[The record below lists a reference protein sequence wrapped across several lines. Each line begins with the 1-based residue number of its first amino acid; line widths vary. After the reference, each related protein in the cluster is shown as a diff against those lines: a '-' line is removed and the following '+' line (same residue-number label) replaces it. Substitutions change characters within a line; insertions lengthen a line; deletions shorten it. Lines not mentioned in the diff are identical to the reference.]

1 MRHVTILLFFVSSFV
16 FSQNYLT
23 LLDTDVFRGNSYDI
37 PIDLINNDPIR
48 AIQYDINIPE
58 GFIFDID
65 NVTQTPI
72 LNDFTTLISS
82 LGNNNYRFIIYTIG
96 NDIISSGNQTILTLP
111 IFVENSIDLG
121 QYTFQFSNVVLSSET
136 NQNISSDAPSIGY
149 IYVTEDSIAPV
160 ITLLGDATVSI
171 EVGDTYI
178 DAGATAKDN
187 YDGDITSNIVTVSNV
202 DTAIVGS
209 YTVTYDVSDAN
220 GNAAIT
226 VTRTVNVVDT
236 TAPVITLLGD
246 DPVTLEVGDAYTDAG
261 ATATDNYDGD
271 ITSSII
277 TVSTVNTAIVG
288 VYTVTYNVSDASGNT
303 AVELIRTVN
312 VEDALSLENFEQ
324 IKFSLFPNPST
335 GDITVMYYLPGLMDG
350 VLAEVYDM
358 LGRLVWTQV
367 IEQEQGK
374 QQANL
379 NLNSLQKGNYI
390 VMINAGNNRGEKFVN
405 NKILILK

>member
-1 MRHVTILLFFVSSFV
+1 MKLINIFLFFVSSFV

-23 LLDTDVFRGNSYDI
+23 LLDTDVFRGYSYDI

-96 NDIISSGNQTILTLP
+96 NDIINSGNQTILTLP
-111 IFVENSIDLG
+111 VFVENSIDLG

-209 YTVTYDVSDAN
+209 YTVTYDVSDAS
-220 GNAAIT
+220 GNAADT
-226 VTRTVNVVDT
+226 VTR
-236 TAPVITLLGD
+236 I
-246 DPVTLEVGDAYTDAG
+246 VT
-261 ATATDNYDGD
+261 
-271 ITSSII
+271 
-277 TVSTVNTAIVG
+277 
-288 VYTVTYNVSDASGNT
+288 
-303 AVELIRTVN
+303 
-312 VEDALSLENFEQ
+312 VEDALSMVEIEKIELD
-324 IKFSLFPNPST
+324 IFPNPTTSIWQIKSSKMIESLDLFDLT
-335 GDITVMYYLPGLMDG
+335 GKRLIYKKTLSNDFQIDATSLPDG
-350 VLAEVYDM
+350 VYFIL
-358 LGRLVWTQV
+358 
-367 IEQEQGK
+367 
-374 QQANL
+374 
-379 NLNSLQKGNYI
+379 
-390 VMINAGNNRGEKFVN
+390 INN
-405 NKILILK
+405 NKLVRLIKH

>member
-1 MRHVTILLFFVSSFV
+1 MKLINIFLFFVSSFV

-23 LLDTDVFRGNSYDI
+23 LLDTDVFRGYSYDI

-96 NDIISSGNQTILTLP
+96 NDIINSGNQTILTLP
-111 IFVENSIDLG
+111 VFVDNSIDLG

-187 YDGDITSNIVTVSNV
+187 YDGDITSSIVVTGSV
-202 DTAIVGS
+202 DTNTIGIYTLS
-209 YTVTYDVSDAN
+209 YDVTDTNGNVASTVT
-220 GNAAIT
+220 
-226 VTRTVNVVDT
+226 
-236 TAPVITLLGD
+236 
-246 DPVTLEVGDAYTDAG
+246 
-261 ATATDNYDGD
+261 
-271 ITSSII
+271 
-277 TVSTVNTAIVG
+277 
-288 VYTVTYNVSDASGNT
+288 
-303 AVELIRTVN
+303 RTVN

-324 IKFSLFPNPST
+324 IKLDIFPNPTSNFWQIKSSEIINVIQIFDVVGKMLIFKKT
-335 GDITVMYYLPGLMDG
+335 DSMD
-350 VLAEVYDM
+350 VLIDA
-358 LGRLVWTQV
+358 T
-367 IEQEQGK
+367 
-374 QQANL
+374 
-379 NLNSLQKGNYI
+379 SLLDGIYFLL
-390 VMINAGNNRGEKFVN
+390 INN
-405 NKILILK
+405 NKLVRLIKH

>member
-1 MRHVTILLFFVSSFV
+1 MKLINIFLFFVSSFV

-23 LLDTDVFRGNSYDI
+23 LLDTDVFRGYSYDI

-96 NDIISSGNQTILTLP
+96 NDIINSGNQTILTLP
-111 IFVENSIDLG
+111 VFVENSIDLG

-136 NQNISSDAPSIGY
+136 NQNISSDAPSVGY

-220 GNAAIT
+220 ENAAAT
-226 VTRTVNVVDT
+226 VTRS
-236 TAPVITLLGD
+236 
-246 DPVTLEVGDAYTDAG
+246 VT
-261 ATATDNYDGD
+261 
-271 ITSSII
+271 
-277 TVSTVNTAIVG
+277 
-288 VYTVTYNVSDASGNT
+288 
-303 AVELIRTVN
+303 
-312 VEDALSLENFEQ
+312 VEDALSMVEIEKIELD
-324 IKFSLFPNPST
+324 IFPNPTSSIWQIKSSKMIESFDLFDLT
-335 GDITVMYYLPGLMDG
+335 GKRLIYKKTLSNDFQIDATSLPDG
-350 VLAEVYDM
+350 VYFIL
-358 LGRLVWTQV
+358 
-367 IEQEQGK
+367 
-374 QQANL
+374 
-379 NLNSLQKGNYI
+379 
-390 VMINAGNNRGEKFVN
+390 INN
-405 NKILILK
+405 NKLVRLIKH

>member
-1 MRHVTILLFFVSSFV
+1 MKLINIFLFFVSSFV

-23 LLDTDVFRGNSYDI
+23 LLDTDVFRGYSYDI

-96 NDIISSGNQTILTLP
+96 NDIINSGNQTILTLP
-111 IFVENSIDLG
+111 VFVENSIDLG

-136 NQNISSDAPSIGY
+136 NQNISSDAPSVGY

-220 GNAAIT
+220 ENAAAT
-226 VTRTVNVVDT
+226 VTR
-236 TAPVITLLGD
+236 I
-246 DPVTLEVGDAYTDAG
+246 VT
-261 ATATDNYDGD
+261 
-271 ITSSII
+271 
-277 TVSTVNTAIVG
+277 
-288 VYTVTYNVSDASGNT
+288 
-303 AVELIRTVN
+303 
-312 VEDALSLENFEQ
+312 VEDALSMVEIEKIELD
-324 IKFSLFPNPST
+324 IFPNPTSSIWQIKSSKMIESFDLFDLT
-335 GDITVMYYLPGLMDG
+335 GKRLIYKKTLSNDFQIDATSLPDG
-350 VLAEVYDM
+350 VYFIL
-358 LGRLVWTQV
+358 
-367 IEQEQGK
+367 
-374 QQANL
+374 
-379 NLNSLQKGNYI
+379 
-390 VMINAGNNRGEKFVN
+390 INN
-405 NKILILK
+405 NKLVRLIKH

>member
-96 NDIISSGNQTILTLP
+96 NDIINSGNQTILTLP

-220 GNAAIT
+220 ENAAAT
-226 VTRTVNVVDT
+226 VTRLFTVEDSLSMVE
-236 TAPVITLLGD
+236 IEKIEL
-246 DPVTLEVGDAYTDAG
+246 
-261 ATATDNYDGD
+261 D
-271 ITSSII
+271 IFPNPTSSIW
-277 TVSTVNTAIVG
+277 
-288 VYTVTYNVSDASGNT
+288 
-303 AVELIRTVN
+303 
-312 VEDALSLENFEQ
+312 Q
-324 IKFSLFPNPST
+324 IKSSKMIESFDLFGITGKRLIYKKTLSNDFQIDATSLPD
-335 GDITVMYYLPGLMDG
+335 GIYL
-350 VLAEVYDM
+350 
-358 LGRLVWTQV
+358 
-367 IEQEQGK
+367 
-374 QQANL
+374 
-379 NLNSLQKGNYI
+379 
-390 VMINAGNNRGEKFVN
+390 
-405 NKILILK
+405 ILINKNKMVRLIKH

>member
-1 MRHVTILLFFVSSFV
+1 LKLINIFLFFVSSFV

-37 PIDLINNDPIR
+37 QIDLINNDPIR

-96 NDIISSGNQTILTLP
+96 NDIINSGNQTILTLP
-111 IFVENSIDLG
+111 VFVDNSIDLG

-136 NQNISSDAPSIGY
+136 NQNISSDAPSVGY
-149 IYVTEDSIAPV
+149 INVIEDSVAPV

-187 YDGDITSNIVTVSNV
+187 YDGDITSSIVVTGSV
-202 DTAIVGS
+202 DTNTIGIYTLS
-209 YTVTYDVSDAN
+209 YDVTDTNGNVASTVT
-220 GNAAIT
+220 
-226 VTRTVNVVDT
+226 
-236 TAPVITLLGD
+236 
-246 DPVTLEVGDAYTDAG
+246 
-261 ATATDNYDGD
+261 
-271 ITSSII
+271 
-277 TVSTVNTAIVG
+277 
-288 VYTVTYNVSDASGNT
+288 
-303 AVELIRTVN
+303 RTVN

-324 IKFSLFPNPST
+324 IKLDIFPNPTSNFWQIKSSEIINVIQIFDVVGKMLIFKKT
-335 GDITVMYYLPGLMDG
+335 DSMD
-350 VLAEVYDM
+350 VLIDA
-358 LGRLVWTQV
+358 T
-367 IEQEQGK
+367 
-374 QQANL
+374 
-379 NLNSLQKGNYI
+379 SLLDGIYFLL
-390 VMINAGNNRGEKFVN
+390 INN
-405 NKILILK
+405 NKLVRLIKH

>member
-23 LLDTDVFRGNSYDI
+23 LLDTTVLRGNSYDI

-48 AIQYDINIPE
+48 AIQYDINIPD

-72 LNDFTTLISS
+72 LNNFTTLISS

-96 NDIISSGNQTILTLP
+96 NDIINSGNQTILTLP

-220 GNAAIT
+220 GNAAAT
-226 VTRTVNVVDT
+226 VTR
-236 TAPVITLLGD
+236 L
-246 DPVTLEVGDAYTDAG
+246 VT
-261 ATATDNYDGD
+261 
-271 ITSSII
+271 
-277 TVSTVNTAIVG
+277 
-288 VYTVTYNVSDASGNT
+288 
-303 AVELIRTVN
+303 
-312 VEDALSLENFEQ
+312 VEDALYMVGIEKIELDILPNPTSSIWQ
-324 IKFSLFPNPST
+324 IKSSKMIESFDLF
-335 GDITVMYYLPGLMDG
+335 DITGKRLIYKKTLSNDFQIDATSLPDG
-350 VLAEVYDM
+350 VYFIL
-358 LGRLVWTQV
+358 
-367 IEQEQGK
+367 
-374 QQANL
+374 
-379 NLNSLQKGNYI
+379 
-390 VMINAGNNRGEKFVN
+390 INNNRSVR
-405 NKILILK
+405 LIKH

>member
-1 MRHVTILLFFVSSFV
+1 MKLINIFLFFVSSFV

-23 LLDTDVFRGNSYDI
+23 LLDTDVFRGYSYDI

-96 NDIISSGNQTILTLP
+96 NDIINSGNQTILTLP
-111 IFVENSIDLG
+111 VFVENSIDLG

-220 GNAAIT
+220 ENAAAT
-226 VTRTVNVVDT
+226 VT
-236 TAPVITLLGD
+236 
-246 DPVTLEVGDAYTDAG
+246 
-261 ATATDNYDGD
+261 
-271 ITSSII
+271 
-277 TVSTVNTAIVG
+277 
-288 VYTVTYNVSDASGNT
+288 
-303 AVELIRTVN
+303 RTVN
-312 VEDALSLENFEQ
+312 VEDALSMVEIEKIELD
-324 IKFSLFPNPST
+324 IFPNPTSSIWQIKSSKMIESFDLFDLT
-335 GDITVMYYLPGLMDG
+335 GKRLIYKKTLSNDFQIDATSLPDG
-350 VLAEVYDM
+350 VYFIL
-358 LGRLVWTQV
+358 
-367 IEQEQGK
+367 
-374 QQANL
+374 
-379 NLNSLQKGNYI
+379 
-390 VMINAGNNRGEKFVN
+390 INN
-405 NKILILK
+405 NKLVRLIKH

>member
-1 MRHVTILLFFVSSFV
+1 LRHVTILLFFVSSFV

-96 NDIISSGNQTILTLP
+96 NDIINSGNQTILTLP

-202 DTAIVGS
+202 DTAFVGS

-220 GNAAIT
+220 ENAAAT
-226 VTRTVNVVDT
+226 VTR
-236 TAPVITLLGD
+236 L
-246 DPVTLEVGDAYTDAG
+246 VT
-261 ATATDNYDGD
+261 
-271 ITSSII
+271 
-277 TVSTVNTAIVG
+277 
-288 VYTVTYNVSDASGNT
+288 
-303 AVELIRTVN
+303 
-312 VEDALSLENFEQ
+312 VEDALSMVEIEKIELD
-324 IKFSLFPNPST
+324 IFPNPTSSIWQIKSSKMIESFDLFGIT
-335 GDITVMYYLPGLMDG
+335 GKRLIYKKTLSNDFQIDATSLPDG
-350 VLAEVYDM
+350 VYFIL
-358 LGRLVWTQV
+358 
-367 IEQEQGK
+367 
-374 QQANL
+374 
-379 NLNSLQKGNYI
+379 
-390 VMINAGNNRGEKFVN
+390 INN
-405 NKILILK
+405 NKLVRLIKH

>member
-96 NDIISSGNQTILTLP
+96 NDIINSGNQTILTLP

-220 GNAAIT
+220 ENAAAT
-226 VTRTVNVVDT
+226 VTR
-236 TAPVITLLGD
+236 L
-246 DPVTLEVGDAYTDAG
+246 VT
-261 ATATDNYDGD
+261 
-271 ITSSII
+271 
-277 TVSTVNTAIVG
+277 
-288 VYTVTYNVSDASGNT
+288 
-303 AVELIRTVN
+303 
-312 VEDALSLENFEQ
+312 VEDALSMVEIEKIELD
-324 IKFSLFPNPST
+324 IFPNPTSSIWQIKSSKMIESLDLFDLT
-335 GDITVMYYLPGLMDG
+335 GKRLIYKKTLSNDFQIDATSLPDG
-350 VLAEVYDM
+350 VYFIL
-358 LGRLVWTQV
+358 
-367 IEQEQGK
+367 
-374 QQANL
+374 
-379 NLNSLQKGNYI
+379 
-390 VMINAGNNRGEKFVN
+390 INN
-405 NKILILK
+405 NKLVRLIKH

>member
-1 MRHVTILLFFVSSFV
+1 MKLINIFLFFVSSFV

-202 DTAIVGS
+202 DTAIVGI

-220 GNAAIT
+220 GNAAFTIT
-226 VTRTVNVVDT
+226 R
-236 TAPVITLLGD
+236 I
-246 DPVTLEVGDAYTDAG
+246 
-261 ATATDNYDGD
+261 
-271 ITSSII
+271 
-277 TVSTVNTAIVG
+277 VS
-288 VYTVTYNVSDASGNT
+288 
-303 AVELIRTVN
+303 
-312 VEDALSLENFEQ
+312 VEDALSMVEIEKIELD
-324 IKFSLFPNPST
+324 IFPNPTSNIWQIKSSKMIESFDLF
-335 GDITVMYYLPGLMDG
+335 DITGKRLIYKKILSNDIQIDATSLPDG
-350 VLAEVYDM
+350 VYLI
-358 LGRLVWTQV
+358 L
-367 IEQEQGK
+367 
-374 QQANL
+374 
-379 NLNSLQKGNYI
+379 
-390 VMINAGNNRGEKFVN
+390 INN
-405 NKILILK
+405 NKKVRLIKH

>member
-1 MRHVTILLFFVSSFV
+1 MKLINIFLFFVSSFV

-65 NVTQTPI
+65 NVTESPI
-72 LNDFTTLISS
+72 LNNFTTLISS

-121 QYTFQFSNVVLSSET
+121 QYTFEFSNIVLSSET
-136 NQNISSDAPSIGY
+136 NQNISSDALSVGY
-149 IYVTEDSIAPV
+149 INVIEDSIAPV

-178 DAGATAKDN
+178 DAGATANDN

-209 YTVTYDVSDAN
+209 YTVT
-220 GNAAIT
+220 
-226 VTRTVNVVDT
+226 
-236 TAPVITLLGD
+236 
-246 DPVTLEVGDAYTDAG
+246 
-261 ATATDNYDGD
+261 
-271 ITSSII
+271 
-277 TVSTVNTAIVG
+277 
-288 VYTVTYNVSDASGNT
+288 
-303 AVELIRTVN
+303 
-312 VEDALSLENFEQ
+312 
-324 IKFSLFPNPST
+324 
-335 GDITVMYYLPGLMDG
+335 
-350 VLAEVYDM
+350 
-358 LGRLVWTQV
+358 
-367 IEQEQGK
+367 
-374 QQANL
+374 
-379 NLNSLQKGNYI
+379 
-390 VMINAGNNRGEKFVN
+390 
-405 NKILILK
+405 

>member
-1 MRHVTILLFFVSSFV
+1 MKLINIFLFFVSSFV

-23 LLDTDVFRGNSYDI
+23 LLDTDVFRGYSYDI

-111 IFVENSIDLG
+111 VFVENSIDLG

-136 NQNISSDAPSIGY
+136 NQNISSDAPSVGY

-160 ITLLGDATVSI
+160 ITLLGDAAVSI

-220 GNAAIT
+220 GNAAAT
-226 VTRTVNVVDT
+226 VTR
-236 TAPVITLLGD
+236 I
-246 DPVTLEVGDAYTDAG
+246 VT
-261 ATATDNYDGD
+261 
-271 ITSSII
+271 
-277 TVSTVNTAIVG
+277 
-288 VYTVTYNVSDASGNT
+288 
-303 AVELIRTVN
+303 
-312 VEDALSLENFEQ
+312 VEDALSVVEIEKIELD
-324 IKFSLFPNPST
+324 IFPNPTSSIWQIKSSKIIESLDLFDLT
-335 GDITVMYYLPGLMDG
+335 GKRLIYKKTVSNDFLIDATSLPDG
-350 VLAEVYDM
+350 VY
-358 LGRLVWTQV
+358 LV
-367 IEQEQGK
+367 
-374 QQANL
+374 L
-379 NLNSLQKGNYI
+379 
-390 VMINAGNNRGEKFVN
+390 INN
-405 NKILILK
+405 NKLVRLIKH

>member
-1 MRHVTILLFFVSSFV
+1 M
-16 FSQNYLT
+16 
-23 LLDTDVFRGNSYDI
+23 DTDVFRGYSYDI

-96 NDIISSGNQTILTLP
+96 NDIINSGNQTILTLP
-111 IFVENSIDLG
+111 VFVDNSIDLG

-136 NQNISSDAPSIGY
+136 NQNISSDALSVGY

-160 ITLLGDATVSI
+160 ITLLGDAAVSI

-209 YTVTYDVSDAN
+209 YTVTYDVSDAS
-220 GNAAIT
+220 GNAAAT
-226 VTRTVNVVDT
+226 VT
-236 TAPVITLLGD
+236 
-246 DPVTLEVGDAYTDAG
+246 
-261 ATATDNYDGD
+261 
-271 ITSSII
+271 
-277 TVSTVNTAIVG
+277 
-288 VYTVTYNVSDASGNT
+288 
-303 AVELIRTVN
+303 RTVN
-312 VEDALSLENFEQ
+312 VEDALSLENFDQ
-324 IKFSLFPNPST
+324 IKLDIFPNPTSNFWQINSSEIINIVQIFDVVGKMLIYKKT
-335 GDITVMYYLPGLMDG
+335 DSMDLLIDATSLLDG
-350 VLAEVYDM
+350 VY
-358 LGRLVWTQV
+358 LV
-367 IEQEQGK
+367 
-374 QQANL
+374 L
-379 NLNSLQKGNYI
+379 
-390 VMINAGNNRGEKFVN
+390 INN
-405 NKILILK
+405 NKLVRLIKH

>member
-1 MRHVTILLFFVSSFV
+1 LRHVTILLFFVSSFV

-96 NDIISSGNQTILTLP
+96 NDIINSGNQTILTLP

-202 DTAIVGS
+202 DTAIVGI

-220 GNAAIT
+220 GNAAFTIT
-226 VTRTVNVVDT
+226 R
-236 TAPVITLLGD
+236 I
-246 DPVTLEVGDAYTDAG
+246 
-261 ATATDNYDGD
+261 
-271 ITSSII
+271 
-277 TVSTVNTAIVG
+277 VS
-288 VYTVTYNVSDASGNT
+288 
-303 AVELIRTVN
+303 
-312 VEDALSLENFEQ
+312 VEDALSMVEIEKIELD
-324 IKFSLFPNPST
+324 IFPNPTSSIWQIKSLKIIESLDLFDVT
-335 GDITVMYYLPGLMDG
+335 G
-350 VLAEVYDM
+350 
-358 LGRLVWTQV
+358 
-367 IEQEQGK
+367 
-374 QQANL
+374 
-379 NLNSLQKGNYI
+379 
-390 VMINAGNNRGEKFVN
+390 
-405 NKILILK
+405 KILICKKTLSNDIQIDATSLPDGVYLILINNNKKVRLIKH

>member
-1 MRHVTILLFFVSSFV
+1 MRLVNIFLFFISSFV

-23 LLDTDVFRGNSYDI
+23 LLDTDVFRGNAYDI
-37 PIDLINNDPIR
+37 PIDLVNNDPIR

-65 NVTQTPI
+65 NVTESPI
-72 LNDFTTLISS
+72 LNNFTTLISS

-111 IFVENSIDLG
+111 IFVEDSIDLG
-121 QYTFQFSNVVLSSET
+121 QYTFQFSDIVLSSET
-136 NQNISSDAPSIGY
+136 NQNISSDALSVGY

-220 GNAAIT
+220 GNAAAT
-226 VTRTVNVVDT
+226 VTR
-236 TAPVITLLGD
+236 I
-246 DPVTLEVGDAYTDAG
+246 
-261 ATATDNYDGD
+261 
-271 ITSSII
+271 
-277 TVSTVNTAIVG
+277 VS
-288 VYTVTYNVSDASGNT
+288 
-303 AVELIRTVN
+303 
-312 VEDALSLENFEQ
+312 VEDALSMVEIEKIELD
-324 IKFSLFPNPST
+324 IFPNPTSSIWQIKSSKMIESLDLFDVT
-335 GDITVMYYLPGLMDG
+335 GKRLIYKKTLSNDFQIDATSLPDG
-350 VLAEVYDM
+350 VYLI
-358 LGRLVWTQV
+358 L
-367 IEQEQGK
+367 
-374 QQANL
+374 
-379 NLNSLQKGNYI
+379 
-390 VMINAGNNRGEKFVN
+390 INN
-405 NKILILK
+405 NKMVRLIKH

>member
-96 NDIISSGNQTILTLP
+96 NDIINSGNQTILTLP

-136 NQNISSDAPSIGY
+136 NQNISSDAPSVGY

-160 ITLLGDATVSI
+160 ITLLGDAAVSI

-220 GNAAIT
+220 GNAADT
-226 VTRTVNVVDT
+226 VTR
-236 TAPVITLLGD
+236 I
-246 DPVTLEVGDAYTDAG
+246 VT
-261 ATATDNYDGD
+261 
-271 ITSSII
+271 
-277 TVSTVNTAIVG
+277 
-288 VYTVTYNVSDASGNT
+288 
-303 AVELIRTVN
+303 
-312 VEDALSLENFEQ
+312 VEDALSMVEIEKIELD
-324 IKFSLFPNPST
+324 IFPNPTSSIWQINSSEIINIVQIFDVVGKMLIYKKT
-335 GDITVMYYLPGLMDG
+335 DSMDVLIDATSLLDG
-350 VLAEVYDM
+350 VY
-358 LGRLVWTQV
+358 LV
-367 IEQEQGK
+367 
-374 QQANL
+374 L
-379 NLNSLQKGNYI
+379 
-390 VMINAGNNRGEKFVN
+390 INN
-405 NKILILK
+405 NKMVRLIKH

>member
-96 NDIISSGNQTILTLP
+96 NDIINSGNQTILTLP

-220 GNAAIT
+220 ENAAAT
-226 VTRTVNVVDT
+226 VTR
-236 TAPVITLLGD
+236 L
-246 DPVTLEVGDAYTDAG
+246 VT
-261 ATATDNYDGD
+261 
-271 ITSSII
+271 
-277 TVSTVNTAIVG
+277 
-288 VYTVTYNVSDASGNT
+288 
-303 AVELIRTVN
+303 
-312 VEDALSLENFEQ
+312 VEDALSMVEIEKIELD
-324 IKFSLFPNPST
+324 IFPNPTSSIWQIKSSKMIESFDLFGIT
-335 GDITVMYYLPGLMDG
+335 GKRLIYKKTLSNDFQIDATSLLDG
-350 VLAEVYDM
+350 VY
-358 LGRLVWTQV
+358 LV
-367 IEQEQGK
+367 
-374 QQANL
+374 L
-379 NLNSLQKGNYI
+379 
-390 VMINAGNNRGEKFVN
+390 INN
-405 NKILILK
+405 NKLVRLIKH

>member
-1 MRHVTILLFFVSSFV
+1 
-16 FSQNYLT
+16 
-23 LLDTDVFRGNSYDI
+23 LDTDVFRGNTYDI
-37 PIDLINNDPIR
+37 PIDLVNNDPIR

-65 NVTQTPI
+65 NVTESPI
-72 LNDFTTLISS
+72 LNNFTTLISS

-136 NQNISSDAPSIGY
+136 NQNISSDAPSVGY

-160 ITLLGDATVSI
+160 INLLGDAAVSI

-220 GNAAIT
+220 GNAADT
-226 VTRTVNVVDT
+226 VTR
-236 TAPVITLLGD
+236 I
-246 DPVTLEVGDAYTDAG
+246 VT
-261 ATATDNYDGD
+261 
-271 ITSSII
+271 
-277 TVSTVNTAIVG
+277 
-288 VYTVTYNVSDASGNT
+288 
-303 AVELIRTVN
+303 
-312 VEDALSLENFEQ
+312 VEDALSMVEIEKIELD
-324 IKFSLFPNPST
+324 IFPNPTSSIWQIKSSKMIESFDLFGIT
-335 GDITVMYYLPGLMDG
+335 GKRLIYKKTLSNDFQIDATSLLDG
-350 VLAEVYDM
+350 VY
-358 LGRLVWTQV
+358 LV
-367 IEQEQGK
+367 
-374 QQANL
+374 L
-379 NLNSLQKGNYI
+379 
-390 VMINAGNNRGEKFVN
+390 INN
-405 NKILILK
+405 NKMVRLIKH

>member
-1 MRHVTILLFFVSSFV
+1 MKLINIFLFFVSSFV

-37 PIDLINNDPIR
+37 QIDLINNDPIR

-96 NDIISSGNQTILTLP
+96 NDIINSGNQTILTLP
-111 IFVENSIDLG
+111 VFVDNSIDLG

-136 NQNISSDAPSIGY
+136 NQNISSDAPSVGY
-149 IYVTEDSIAPV
+149 INVIEDSVAPV

-187 YDGDITSNIVTVSNV
+187 YDGDITSSIVVTGSV
-202 DTAIVGS
+202 DTNTIGIYTLS
-209 YTVTYDVSDAN
+209 YDVTDTNGNVASTVT
-220 GNAAIT
+220 
-226 VTRTVNVVDT
+226 
-236 TAPVITLLGD
+236 
-246 DPVTLEVGDAYTDAG
+246 
-261 ATATDNYDGD
+261 
-271 ITSSII
+271 
-277 TVSTVNTAIVG
+277 
-288 VYTVTYNVSDASGNT
+288 
-303 AVELIRTVN
+303 RTVN

-324 IKFSLFPNPST
+324 IKLDIFPNPTSNFWQIKSSEIINVIQIFDVVGKMLIFKKT
-335 GDITVMYYLPGLMDG
+335 DSMD
-350 VLAEVYDM
+350 VLIDA
-358 LGRLVWTQV
+358 T
-367 IEQEQGK
+367 
-374 QQANL
+374 
-379 NLNSLQKGNYI
+379 SLLDGIYFLL
-390 VMINAGNNRGEKFVN
+390 INN
-405 NKILILK
+405 NKMVRLIKH

>member
-1 MRHVTILLFFVSSFV
+1 MKLINIFLFFVSSFV

-23 LLDTDVFRGNSYDI
+23 LLDTDVFRGYSYDI

-96 NDIISSGNQTILTLP
+96 NDIINSGNQTILTLP
-111 IFVENSIDLG
+111 VFVENSIDLG

-220 GNAAIT
+220 ENAAAT
-226 VTRTVNVVDT
+226 VT
-236 TAPVITLLGD
+236 
-246 DPVTLEVGDAYTDAG
+246 
-261 ATATDNYDGD
+261 
-271 ITSSII
+271 
-277 TVSTVNTAIVG
+277 
-288 VYTVTYNVSDASGNT
+288 
-303 AVELIRTVN
+303 RTVN
-312 VEDALSLENFEQ
+312 VEDALSLENFDQ
-324 IKFSLFPNPST
+324 IKLDIFPNPTSNFWQINSSEIINIVQIFDVVGKMLIYKKT
-335 GDITVMYYLPGLMDG
+335 DSMDLLIDATSLLDG
-350 VLAEVYDM
+350 VY
-358 LGRLVWTQV
+358 LV
-367 IEQEQGK
+367 
-374 QQANL
+374 L
-379 NLNSLQKGNYI
+379 
-390 VMINAGNNRGEKFVN
+390 INN
-405 NKILILK
+405 NKLVRLIKH

>member
-1 MRHVTILLFFVSSFV
+1 MRLVNIFLFFISSFV

-23 LLDTDVFRGNSYDI
+23 LLDTDVFRGNAYDI
-37 PIDLINNDPIR
+37 PIDLVNNDPIR

-65 NVTQTPI
+65 NVTESPI
-72 LNDFTTLISS
+72 LNNFTTLISS

-136 NQNISSDAPSIGY
+136 NQNISSDAPSVGY

-160 ITLLGDATVSI
+160 ITLLGDAAVSI

-220 GNAAIT
+220 GNAAAT
-226 VTRTVNVVDT
+226 VTR
-236 TAPVITLLGD
+236 I
-246 DPVTLEVGDAYTDAG
+246 VT
-261 ATATDNYDGD
+261 
-271 ITSSII
+271 
-277 TVSTVNTAIVG
+277 
-288 VYTVTYNVSDASGNT
+288 
-303 AVELIRTVN
+303 
-312 VEDALSLENFEQ
+312 VEDALSVVEIEKIELD
-324 IKFSLFPNPST
+324 IFPNPTSNIWQIKSSKMIESFDLF
-335 GDITVMYYLPGLMDG
+335 DITGKRLIYKKTLSNDFQIDATSLPDG
-350 VLAEVYDM
+350 VY
-358 LGRLVWTQV
+358 
-367 IEQEQGK
+367 
-374 QQANL
+374 
-379 NLNSLQKGNYI
+379 YI
-390 VMINAGNNRGEKFVN
+390 LINN
-405 NKILILK
+405 NKLVRLIKH

>member
-1 MRHVTILLFFVSSFV
+1 MKLINIFLFFVSSFV

-23 LLDTDVFRGNSYDI
+23 LLDTDVFRGYSYDI

-96 NDIISSGNQTILTLP
+96 NDIINSGNQTILTLP
-111 IFVENSIDLG
+111 VFVENSIDLG

-136 NQNISSDAPSIGY
+136 NQNISSDAPSVGY

-160 ITLLGDATVSI
+160 ITLLGDAAVSI

-220 GNAAIT
+220 GNAAAT
-226 VTRTVNVVDT
+226 VTR
-236 TAPVITLLGD
+236 I
-246 DPVTLEVGDAYTDAG
+246 VT
-261 ATATDNYDGD
+261 
-271 ITSSII
+271 
-277 TVSTVNTAIVG
+277 
-288 VYTVTYNVSDASGNT
+288 
-303 AVELIRTVN
+303 
-312 VEDALSLENFEQ
+312 VEDALSMVEIEKIELD
-324 IKFSLFPNPST
+324 IFPNPTSSIWQIKSSKMIESFDLFDLT
-335 GDITVMYYLPGLMDG
+335 GKRLIYKKTLSNDFQIDATSLPDG
-350 VLAEVYDM
+350 VYFIL
-358 LGRLVWTQV
+358 
-367 IEQEQGK
+367 
-374 QQANL
+374 
-379 NLNSLQKGNYI
+379 
-390 VMINAGNNRGEKFVN
+390 INN
-405 NKILILK
+405 NKLVRLIKH

>member
-1 MRHVTILLFFVSSFV
+1 
-16 FSQNYLT
+16 
-23 LLDTDVFRGNSYDI
+23 LDTDVFRGNSYDI

-65 NVTQTPI
+65 NVTESPI
-72 LNDFTTLISS
+72 LNNFTTLISS

-111 IFVENSIDLG
+111 IFVEDSIDLG
-121 QYTFQFSNVVLSSET
+121 QYTFEFSDIVLSSET
-136 NQNISSDAPSIGY
+136 NQNISSDALSVGY

-220 GNAAIT
+220 GNAAAT
-226 VTRTVNVVDT
+226 VTR
-236 TAPVITLLGD
+236 I
-246 DPVTLEVGDAYTDAG
+246 
-261 ATATDNYDGD
+261 
-271 ITSSII
+271 
-277 TVSTVNTAIVG
+277 VS
-288 VYTVTYNVSDASGNT
+288 
-303 AVELIRTVN
+303 
-312 VEDALSLENFEQ
+312 VEDALSMVEIEKIELD
-324 IKFSLFPNPST
+324 IFPNPTSSIWQIKSSKMIESFDLF
-335 GDITVMYYLPGLMDG
+335 DITGKRLIYKKTLSNDFQIDATSLPDG
-350 VLAEVYDM
+350 VYFIL
-358 LGRLVWTQV
+358 
-367 IEQEQGK
+367 
-374 QQANL
+374 
-379 NLNSLQKGNYI
+379 
-390 VMINAGNNRGEKFVN
+390 INN
-405 NKILILK
+405 NKKVRLIKH

>member
-1 MRHVTILLFFVSSFV
+1 LRHVTILLFFVSSFV

-96 NDIISSGNQTILTLP
+96 NDIINSGNQTILTLP

-220 GNAAIT
+220 ENAAAT
-226 VTRTVNVVDT
+226 VTR
-236 TAPVITLLGD
+236 L
-246 DPVTLEVGDAYTDAG
+246 VT
-261 ATATDNYDGD
+261 
-271 ITSSII
+271 
-277 TVSTVNTAIVG
+277 
-288 VYTVTYNVSDASGNT
+288 
-303 AVELIRTVN
+303 
-312 VEDALSLENFEQ
+312 VEDALSMVEIEKIELD
-324 IKFSLFPNPST
+324 IFPNPTSSIWQIKSSKMIESFDLFGIT
-335 GDITVMYYLPGLMDG
+335 GKRLIYKKTLSNDFQIDATSLPDG
-350 VLAEVYDM
+350 VYFIL
-358 LGRLVWTQV
+358 
-367 IEQEQGK
+367 
-374 QQANL
+374 
-379 NLNSLQKGNYI
+379 
-390 VMINAGNNRGEKFVN
+390 INN
-405 NKILILK
+405 NKLVRLIKH

>member
-1 MRHVTILLFFVSSFV
+1 MKLINIFLFFVSSFV

-23 LLDTDVFRGNSYDI
+23 LLDTDVFRGYSYDI

-96 NDIISSGNQTILTLP
+96 NDIINSGNQTILTLP
-111 IFVENSIDLG
+111 VFVDNSIDLG

-136 NQNISSDAPSIGY
+136 NQNISSDAPSVGY

-160 ITLLGDATVSI
+160 ITLLGDAAVSI

-209 YTVTYDVSDAN
+209 YTVTYDVSDAS
-220 GNAAIT
+220 GNAAFTIT
-226 VTRTVNVVDT
+226 
-236 TAPVITLLGD
+236 
-246 DPVTLEVGDAYTDAG
+246 
-261 ATATDNYDGD
+261 
-271 ITSSII
+271 
-277 TVSTVNTAIVG
+277 
-288 VYTVTYNVSDASGNT
+288 
-303 AVELIRTVN
+303 RTVN
-312 VEDALSLENFEQ
+312 VEDALSLENFDQ
-324 IKFSLFPNPST
+324 IKLDIFPNPTSNFWQINSSEIINIVQIFDVVGKMLIYKKT
-335 GDITVMYYLPGLMDG
+335 DSMDLLIDATSLLDG
-350 VLAEVYDM
+350 VY
-358 LGRLVWTQV
+358 LV
-367 IEQEQGK
+367 
-374 QQANL
+374 L
-379 NLNSLQKGNYI
+379 
-390 VMINAGNNRGEKFVN
+390 INN
-405 NKILILK
+405 NKLVRLIKH

>member
-1 MRHVTILLFFVSSFV
+1 MKLINIFLFFVSSFV

-65 NVTQTPI
+65 NVTESPI
-72 LNDFTTLISS
+72 LNNFTTLISS

-121 QYTFQFSNVVLSSET
+121 QYTFQFSNIVLSSET
-136 NQNISSDAPSIGY
+136 NQNISSDALSVGY
-149 IYVTEDSIAPV
+149 INVIEDSIAPV

-202 DTAIVGS
+202 DTAIVGI

-220 GNAAIT
+220 GNAAFTIT
-226 VTRTVNVVDT
+226 R
-236 TAPVITLLGD
+236 I
-246 DPVTLEVGDAYTDAG
+246 
-261 ATATDNYDGD
+261 
-271 ITSSII
+271 
-277 TVSTVNTAIVG
+277 VS
-288 VYTVTYNVSDASGNT
+288 
-303 AVELIRTVN
+303 
-312 VEDALSLENFEQ
+312 VEDALSMVEIEKIELD
-324 IKFSLFPNPST
+324 IFPNPTSSIWQIKSLKIIESLDLFDVT
-335 GDITVMYYLPGLMDG
+335 G
-350 VLAEVYDM
+350 
-358 LGRLVWTQV
+358 
-367 IEQEQGK
+367 
-374 QQANL
+374 
-379 NLNSLQKGNYI
+379 
-390 VMINAGNNRGEKFVN
+390 
-405 NKILILK
+405 KILICKKTLSNDIQIDATSLPDGVYLILINNNKKVRLIKH

>member
-65 NVTQTPI
+65 NVTESPI
-72 LNDFTTLISS
+72 LNNFTTLISS

-111 IFVENSIDLG
+111 IFVEDSIDLG
-121 QYTFQFSNVVLSSET
+121 QYTFEFSDIVLSSET
-136 NQNISSDAPSIGY
+136 NQNISSDALSVGY

-202 DTAIVGS
+202 DTAILGS
-209 YTVTYDVSDAN
+209 YTVTYDVTDVN
-220 GNAAIT
+220 GNAADT
-226 VTRTVNVVDT
+226 VTR
-236 TAPVITLLGD
+236 I
-246 DPVTLEVGDAYTDAG
+246 
-261 ATATDNYDGD
+261 
-271 ITSSII
+271 
-277 TVSTVNTAIVG
+277 VS
-288 VYTVTYNVSDASGNT
+288 
-303 AVELIRTVN
+303 
-312 VEDALSLENFEQ
+312 VEDALSMVEIEKIELD
-324 IKFSLFPNPST
+324 IFPNPTSSIWQIKSSKMIESLDLFDVT
-335 GDITVMYYLPGLMDG
+335 GKRLIYKKTLSNDFQIDATSLPDG
-350 VLAEVYDM
+350 VYLI
-358 LGRLVWTQV
+358 L
-367 IEQEQGK
+367 
-374 QQANL
+374 
-379 NLNSLQKGNYI
+379 
-390 VMINAGNNRGEKFVN
+390 INN
-405 NKILILK
+405 NKMVRLIKH

>member
-1 MRHVTILLFFVSSFV
+1 MRLVNIFLFFISSFV

-23 LLDTDVFRGNSYDI
+23 LLDTDVFRGNAYDI
-37 PIDLINNDPIR
+37 PIDLVNNDPIR

-65 NVTQTPI
+65 NVTESPI
-72 LNDFTTLISS
+72 LNNFTTLISS

-111 IFVENSIDLG
+111 IFVEDSIDLG
-121 QYTFQFSNVVLSSET
+121 QYTFEFSDIVLSSET
-136 NQNISSDAPSIGY
+136 NQNISSDALSVGY

-220 GNAAIT
+220 GNAAAT
-226 VTRTVNVVDT
+226 VTR
-236 TAPVITLLGD
+236 I
-246 DPVTLEVGDAYTDAG
+246 VT
-261 ATATDNYDGD
+261 
-271 ITSSII
+271 
-277 TVSTVNTAIVG
+277 
-288 VYTVTYNVSDASGNT
+288 
-303 AVELIRTVN
+303 
-312 VEDALSLENFEQ
+312 VEDALSVVEIEKIELD
-324 IKFSLFPNPST
+324 IFPNPTSNIWQIKSSKMIESFDLF
-335 GDITVMYYLPGLMDG
+335 DITGKRLIYKKTLSNDFQIDATSLPDG
-350 VLAEVYDM
+350 VYLI
-358 LGRLVWTQV
+358 L
-367 IEQEQGK
+367 
-374 QQANL
+374 
-379 NLNSLQKGNYI
+379 
-390 VMINAGNNRGEKFVN
+390 INN
-405 NKILILK
+405 NKMVRLIKH

>member
-1 MRHVTILLFFVSSFV
+1 LRHVTILLFFVSSFV
-16 FSQNYLT
+16 FSQNYLI

-96 NDIISSGNQTILTLP
+96 NDIINSGNQTILTLP

-220 GNAAIT
+220 ENAAAT
-226 VTRTVNVVDT
+226 VTR
-236 TAPVITLLGD
+236 L
-246 DPVTLEVGDAYTDAG
+246 VT
-261 ATATDNYDGD
+261 
-271 ITSSII
+271 
-277 TVSTVNTAIVG
+277 
-288 VYTVTYNVSDASGNT
+288 
-303 AVELIRTVN
+303 
-312 VEDALSLENFEQ
+312 VEDALSMVEIEKIELD
-324 IKFSLFPNPST
+324 IFPNPTSSIWQIKSSKMIESFDLFGIT
-335 GDITVMYYLPGLMDG
+335 GKRLIYKKTLSNDFQIDATSLPDG
-350 VLAEVYDM
+350 VYFIL
-358 LGRLVWTQV
+358 
-367 IEQEQGK
+367 
-374 QQANL
+374 
-379 NLNSLQKGNYI
+379 
-390 VMINAGNNRGEKFVN
+390 INN
-405 NKILILK
+405 NKLVRLIKH

>member
-1 MRHVTILLFFVSSFV
+1 MRLVNIFLFFISSFV

-23 LLDTDVFRGNSYDI
+23 LLDTDVFRGNTYDI
-37 PIDLINNDPIR
+37 PIDLVNNDPIR

-96 NDIISSGNQTILTLP
+96 NDIISSGNQTILALP

-121 QYTFQFSNVVLSSET
+121 QYTFQFSNIVLSSET
-136 NQNISSDAPSIGY
+136 NQNISSDALSVGY
-149 IYVTEDSIAPV
+149 INVIEDSIAPV

-220 GNAAIT
+220 ENAAAT
-226 VTRTVNVVDT
+226 VTR
-236 TAPVITLLGD
+236 L
-246 DPVTLEVGDAYTDAG
+246 VT
-261 ATATDNYDGD
+261 
-271 ITSSII
+271 
-277 TVSTVNTAIVG
+277 
-288 VYTVTYNVSDASGNT
+288 
-303 AVELIRTVN
+303 
-312 VEDALSLENFEQ
+312 VEDALSMVEIEKIELD
-324 IKFSLFPNPST
+324 IFPNPTSSIWQIKSSKMIESFDLFDLT
-335 GDITVMYYLPGLMDG
+335 GKRLIYKKTLSNDFQIDATSLPDG
-350 VLAEVYDM
+350 VYFIL
-358 LGRLVWTQV
+358 
-367 IEQEQGK
+367 
-374 QQANL
+374 
-379 NLNSLQKGNYI
+379 
-390 VMINAGNNRGEKFVN
+390 INN
-405 NKILILK
+405 NKLVRLIKH